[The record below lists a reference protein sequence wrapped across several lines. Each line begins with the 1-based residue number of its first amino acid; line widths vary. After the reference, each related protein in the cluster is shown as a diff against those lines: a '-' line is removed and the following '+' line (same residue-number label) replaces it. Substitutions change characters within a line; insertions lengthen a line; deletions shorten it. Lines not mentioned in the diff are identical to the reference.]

1 LDSGKWFRASLGI
14 WGEELRPDEITSR
27 LDLKP
32 TRIHIRGE
40 RKSSRVPLLWKE
52 SYWSLDCPINGE
64 SDPSDHLRWLLDV
77 LEPKS
82 AMLKEI
88 SARFRV
94 EIWCG
99 FSSES
104 GQGGFKLDANTL
116 QRIANLDVP
125 MTVDLYP
132 PEAKHSSNETEQ

>member
-1 LDSGKWFRASLGI
+1 MGSSKWFRASLGI
-14 WGEELRPDEITSR
+14 WGEELRPDEITSQ

-40 RKSSRVPLLWKE
+40 KKSSRVPLVWKD
-52 SYWSLDCPINGE
+52 SYWSLDCPIDSEN
-64 SDPSDHLRWLLDV
+64 DPSDHLRWLLDM
-77 LEPKS
+77 LEPKA
-82 AMLKEI
+82 AMVKEI

-104 GQGGFKLDANTL
+104 GQGGFKMDAITL
-116 QRIANLDVP
+116 QRIANLGIP
-125 MTVDLYP
+125 MTLDLYP
-132 PEAKHSSNETEQ
+132 PEAKQSSEDTEP

>member
-1 LDSGKWFRASLGI
+1 LALGKWFRASLGI
-14 WGEELRPDEITSR
+14 WGEALRPDEITSQ

-40 RKSSRVPLLWKE
+40 RKSSRVPLLWKD
-52 SYWSLDCPINGE
+52 SYWSLDCPINSE

-82 AMLKEI
+82 AMVREI

-99 FSSES
+99 FSSEN
-104 GQGGFKLDANTL
+104 GQGGFTMDANTL
-116 QRIANLDVP
+116 QRIANLGIP
-125 MTVDLYP
+125 MTLDLYP
-132 PEAKHSSNETEQ
+132 PEAGPSSEQTKQ